1 MATVGGSSGSI
12 GSGSGTNKSRTTGTE
27 RVTASIRRLFTALL
41 PSFITESACVSSNAN
56 PGERRRRRQQKLHA
70 TSSTAYLDGLR
81 GLAACSVF
89 AYHYTDYNHKF
100 FLPFY
105 GYNTEQNVASSSFMQ
120 LPYVRLLY
128 SGTPMVHVFFVIS
141 GFALSLRP
149 LGHLYPQDGTGNRD
163 AITAAGQAKAQALVA
178 SSAFRRPIRLFI
190 PPLGATALAA
200 FVVFAFGWMPTF
212 MKPEETLWAQTS
224 DWAIDAVYR
233 VMWPWNWDEGS
244 PHSRYNPHLWTIPM
258 EFVHSMFLFLVLLVL
273 SRLRGPGTRLL
284 VSGALMAYTLL
295 IGRWAAFEFLGGAF
309 LAELHL
315 GTHSEATNSAMRLPG
330 GLDGALKT
338 GKCKKSS
345 SRTLKKA
352 LQIMVLLDAGY
363 ILSWPPRKV
372 DMTPTFDWIQE
383 LAPRSYGGGE
393 KGKNFWLAVAA
404 FGTVWAVGRIQF
416 VKNWVLMSSFAQYA
430 GKISFCFYIFQHL
443 ILNLMQA
450 HVLGREHKLATE
462 TKEEEIGWGV
472 RSVFGVSSTLQRTV
486 TWWVGLLIMGM
497 ALVCLADFG
506 TRFLDAPAVRLA
518 KRAEALAFGVSVPEH
533 QQIPLQDMGDRGEGG
548 DERVEK

>member
-1 MATVGGSSGSI
+1 MATIGGSGSI

-27 RVTASIRRLFTALL
+27 RVTTTSIRRLFTALL
-41 PSFITESACVSSNAN
+41 PSFITESAACVSSNAN
-56 PGERRRRRQQKLHA
+56 PGEQQRRRRQKLHA

-100 FLPFY
+100 FLPIY

-149 LGHLYPQDGTGNRD
+149 LGYLYPQDGTGNGD
-163 AITAAGQAKAQALVA
+163 AITAAGQAKAQALLA
-178 SSAFRRPIRLFI
+178 SSAFRRPVRLFI
-190 PPLGATALAA
+190 PPLGATAVAA
-200 FVVFAFGWMPTF
+200 FVVFVFGWMPTF
-212 MKPEETLWAQTS
+212 MKPEETLWAQIS

-284 VSGALMAYTLL
+284 VLGALMAYTLL

-315 GTHSEATNSAMRLPG
+315 GTHSEATNLAMRLPG
-330 GLDGALKT
+330 ILDGALKT
-338 GKCKKSS
+338 KKSS
-345 SRTLKKA
+345 LRTLKKA
-352 LQIMVLLDAGY
+352 LQIMVLLVAGY

-372 DMTPTFDWIQE
+372 DMTSTFNWIQE

-404 FGTVWAVGRIQF
+404 FGTVWAAGRIQF
-416 VKNWVLMSSFAQYA
+416 VKNWVLISSFAQYA

-450 HVLGREHKLATE
+450 HLLGREHKPATE
-462 TKEEEIGWGV
+462 TREEEIGWGV
-472 RSVFGVSSTLQRTV
+472 RGVFGISSTLQRTV

-518 KRAEALAFGVSVPEH
+518 KRTEALAFGVSVPEH
-533 QQIPLQDMGDRGEGG
+533 QQILLQDMGDRGEGG
-548 DERVEK
+548 HERVQK